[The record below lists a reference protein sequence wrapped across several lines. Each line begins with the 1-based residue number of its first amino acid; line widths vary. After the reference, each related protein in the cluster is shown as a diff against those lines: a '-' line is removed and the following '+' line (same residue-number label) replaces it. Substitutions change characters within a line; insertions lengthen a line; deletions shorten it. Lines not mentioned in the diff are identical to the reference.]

1 MTSKQARRISTPL
14 TVVDLFSGS
23 GGMSAGF
30 ARLRS
35 SYSIVGAV
43 DREVARP
50 GRGKA
55 KGANTE
61 CNSTYEANI
70 GVHPLPVDLASV
82 APSTLRRTV
91 GVGRRELDVLIACPP
106 CTGFSQKSPANHHS
120 DDPRNSLV
128 GATAAFVAE
137 FKPRFF
143 VLENVRGLVTGPH
156 RHHFRN
162 LLSRLEQLGYGVWHE
177 VMDMSLLGLPQTRNR
192 LLLIASRDGDTP
204 RLHNGRK
211 VRTAPTVRDTI
222 EHLPSI
228 RAGEAHGDDPMHQTP
243 RLTAPVLERIKAVPH
258 DGGSWGDILD
268 NPRLSTKRKK
278 TLLIPCMLNGSRNSF
293 PDVYG
298 RLWWDRPAVTITREC
313 GHVGNGRFAHPEQD
327 RLLSVRE
334 MALLQ
339 GFPAK
344 YTFSGP
350 LRAKYNQ
357 VGDAVPPLV
366 ARQIAQAILAVLR

>member
-1 MTSKQARRISTPL
+1 MNSKGTRRTSTPL

-23 GGMSAGF
+23 GGMSTGF
-30 ARLRS
+30 AKLRS
-35 SYSIVGAV
+35 GYSIVGAV
-43 DREVARP
+43 DREVGRP

-70 GVHPLPVDLASV
+70 GVRPLSVDLASV
-82 APSTLRRTV
+82 APATLRRTL
-91 GVGRRELDVLIACPP
+91 GVGKRELDVLIACPP
-106 CTGFSQKSPANHHS
+106 CTGFSQKSPSNHHS

-128 GATAAFVAE
+128 GATASFLTE

-143 VLENVRGLVTGPH
+143 VLENVRGLATGPH
-156 RHHFRN
+156 RHHFRK
-162 LLSRLEQLGYGVWHE
+162 LLSRLANLGYAVWHE
-177 VMDMSLLGLPQTRNR
+177 VIDMSLLGLPQTRKR
-192 LLLIASRDGDTP
+192 LLLIASRDGP
-204 RLHNGRK
+204 APALRNGK
-211 VRTAPTVRDTI
+211 TAQVEATVRDTI
-222 EHLPSI
+222 EGLPSL
-228 RAGEAHGDDPMHQTP
+228 RAGESHDEDPMHQTP
-243 RLTAPVLERIKAVPH
+243 RLTKPVLDRMRAIPH
-258 DGGSWGDILD
+258 NGGSWGDILD
-268 NPRLSTKRKK
+268 NPRMSDKRKK
-278 TLLIPCMLNGSRNSF
+278 SLLIPCMLNGSRNSF

-339 GFPAK
+339 GFPAT

-350 LRAKYNQ
+350 LRARYNQ

-366 ARQIAQAILAVLR
+366 ARQIARAILMAVR